1 MSDASNDSFTR
12 SELLLF
18 CKAVANIIG
27 SDRKVSPEERYHLAD
42 LIRETGL
49 KLDDVDVAAAVDEEL
64 YKPSPIEDV
73 VRPIKNPGL
82 RRNLYRTLVE
92 VALSDGLATEEE
104 QKLTNIAKVFEL
116 NPSAARELIQW
127 TAQSIELEKR
137 EQEIMARL

>member
-1 MSDASNDSFTR
+1 MSDSDNAYSHDD
-12 SELLLF
+12 LLLF

-27 SDRKVSPEERYHLAD
+27 SDRKVTPEERHHLAD

-49 KLDDVDVAAAVDEEL
+49 SIEDKDVAAAVDEQL

-73 VRPIKNPGL
+73 VKPIKHPGL

-92 VALSDGLATEEE
+92 VALSDGLAAEEE
-104 QKLTNIAKVFEL
+104 NKLAKLAEVFEL
-116 NPSAARELIQW
+116 NNQAARELIQW

-137 EQEIMARL
+137 EQDIIARL